1 MYSTFCLKRSGC
13 RPQICEE
20 FIAEL
25 LDGSGLIWIG
35 VEGAEVDEERGN
47 ALAEVLLHVWTEQV
61 AERRACNRTG
71 KIYSQ
76 DKIRNCALR
85 IR

>member
-13 RPQICEE
+13 RPQICQE

-35 VEGAEVDEERGN
+35 VEGAEVDEERGD
-47 ALAEVLLHVWTEQV
+47 ALADGLLHVWTEQV
-61 AERRACNRTG
+61 TERTA
-71 KIYSQ
+71 
-76 DKIRNCALR
+76 
-85 IR
+85 